1 MSRLIYAIAFLILVS
16 ISNIL
21 KAQDKT
27 DTPDAWSLKE
37 CIDYAIKN
45 NIQVKQSELST
56 QYQENSLRKAKA
68 NRYPNLT
75 SQASQNES
83 YGRSLTYNNTYENI
97 NSSQTNFSLNTNVPV
112 FAGMQINNDIKAKR
126 FDLKASMEDLQ
137 KVKNDITM
145 NIASAYLEILF
156 SQELVKISEDQLAV
170 TKQQIQQTQEKVDAG
185 SLAKGSLLDI
195 QAQAAKE
202 ELTLVDNQN
211 QLKLNYLQLEQLL
224 ELDSYKKFEIQK
236 PELPEIKAEA
246 SLVSAT
252 EVYKTAL
259 AQMPEIKSSEYKLQ
273 SSEYQL
279 KTAKGANF
287 PSISLYGNYYNLY
300 NNKYTDT
307 QGNKISFNDQLKN
320 NQRKGFGLQMDI
332 PIFNRLQ
339 NKTNIDNAKIDLLSK
354 QLDVENAKKV
364 LRKDIETAETNAV
377 AALNR
382 YTSNQKA
389 VAAMQEAFRYSEEK
403 YNVGLVNALEYN
415 QAKNNLAKAQSDL
428 LQAKYEFIFRTKIL
442 DFYRGLPINL

>member
-21 KAQDKT
+21 KAQD
-27 DTPDAWSLKE
+27 TPNAWSLKE

-45 NIQVKQSELST
+45 NIQVKQGELST
-56 QYQENSLRKAKA
+56 QLQENSLRKAKA
-68 NRYPNLT
+68 DRYPNLT

-83 YGRSLTYNNTYENI
+83 YGRSLTYSNTYENI
-97 NSSQTNFSLNTNVPV
+97 NSSQTNFNLSTNVPV
-112 FAGMQINNDIKAKR
+112 FAGMQINNNIKAKN

-137 KVKNDITM
+137 KVKDNITM

-156 SQELVKISEDQLAV
+156 SQELVKVSEEQLAV

-185 SLAKGSLLDI
+185 ALAKGSLLDI

-211 QLKLNYLQLEQLL
+211 QLKLNYLKLAQLL
-224 ELDSYKKFEIQK
+224 ELDSYKNFDIQK
-236 PELPEIKAEA
+236 PELPTIRAEA
-246 SLVSAT
+246 SLMSAT
-252 EVYKTAL
+252 EVYKNAL
-259 AQMPEIKSSEYKLQ
+259 ALWPDIKSTEYKLQ

-279 KTAKGANF
+279 KAAKGTNY
-287 PSISLYGNYYNLY
+287 PTVSLYGNYFNLY

-307 QGNKISFNDQLKN
+307 QGNEISFKDQLKN
-320 NQRKGFGLQMDI
+320 NERKGFGLQMDI

-339 NKTNIDNAKIDLLSK
+339 NKTQIDNAKINVLSK
-354 QLDVENAKKV
+354 QLDVENAKKA
-364 LRKDIETAETNAV
+364 LRKDIETAETNAI

-442 DFYRGLPINL
+442 DFYRGIPIEL

>member
-21 KAQDKT
+21 KAQDT
-27 DTPDAWSLKE
+27 QDTPDAWSLKE
-37 CIDYAIKN
+37 CIDYAIQN

-56 QYQENSLRKAKA
+56 QYQENLLRKAKTD
-68 NRYPNLT
+68 RFPNL
-75 SQASQNES
+75 SAQASQNEN

-97 NSSQTNFSLNTNVPV
+97 NSSESDLNLNTNVPV
-112 FAGMQINNDIKAKR
+112 FQGFQINNNIKKSQ

-137 KVKNDITM
+137 KAKDDITM

-156 SQELVKISEDQLAV
+156 SQEMVKISQDQLDV
-170 TKQQIQQTQEKVDAG
+170 TKQQIRQTQEKVDAG

-211 QLKLNYLQLEQLL
+211 QLKLNYLQLAQLL
-224 ELDSYKKFEIQK
+224 ELDSYKNFKIQK

-246 SLVSAT
+246 SLISAT
-252 EVYKTAL
+252 EIYKRAL
-259 AQMPEIKSSEYKLQ
+259 ALWPDVKSSEYKLQ
-273 SSEYQL
+273 SSQYQL
-279 KTAKGANF
+279 KAAKGANY
-287 PSISLYGNYYNLY
+287 PTITAYGFYYNSY
-300 NNKYTDT
+300 NNKYTDLN
-307 QGNKISFNDQLKN
+307 GDKIPFSDQLSN
-320 NQRKGFGLQMDI
+320 NQRKGFGLQMNI

-339 NKTNIDNAKIDLLSK
+339 NKTNIDNAKIDVLSK
-354 QLDVENAKKV
+354 QLDVENSKKV
-364 LRKDIETAETNAV
+364 LRKDIETAETNAI

-442 DFYRGLPINL
+442 DFYRGLPIEL

>member
-1 MSRLIYAIAFLILVS
+1 
-16 ISNIL
+16 
-21 KAQDKT
+21 
-27 DTPDAWSLKE
+27 
-37 CIDYAIKN
+37 
-45 NIQVKQSELST
+45 
-56 QYQENSLRKAKA
+56 
-68 NRYPNLT
+68 
-75 SQASQNES
+75 
-83 YGRSLTYNNTYENI
+83 
-97 NSSQTNFSLNTNVPV
+97 
-112 FAGMQINNDIKAKR
+112 
-126 FDLKASMEDLQ
+126 
-137 KVKNDITM
+137 M

-156 SQELVKISEDQLAV
+156 SQELVKISQDQLDV
-170 TKQQIQQTQEKVDAG
+170 TKQQIQQTREKVDAG

-211 QLKLNYLQLEQLL
+211 QLKLNYLKLVQLL
-224 ELDSYKKFEIQK
+224 ELDSYKDFSIQK

-252 EVYKTAL
+252 EIYKRAL
-259 AQMPEIKSSEYKLQ
+259 ALWPDVKSSEYKLQ
-273 SSEYQL
+273 SSQYQL
-279 KTAKGANF
+279 KAAKGANY
-287 PSISLYGNYYNLY
+287 PTITAYGFYYNSY
-300 NNKYTDT
+300 NNKYTDLN
-307 QGNKISFNDQLKN
+307 GDKIPFNDQLSN
-320 NQRKGFGLQMDI
+320 NQRKGFGLQMNI

-339 NKTNIDNAKIDLLSK
+339 NKTNIDNAKIDVLSK
-354 QLDVENAKKV
+354 QLEVENSKKV
-364 LRKDIETAETNAV
+364 LRKDIETAETNAI

-442 DFYRGLPINL
+442 DFYRGIPIDL

>member
-21 KAQDKT
+21 KAQD
-27 DTPDAWSLKE
+27 TPNAWSLKE

-45 NIQVKQSELST
+45 NIQVKQGELST
-56 QYQENSLRKAKA
+56 QLQENSLRKAKA
-68 NRYPNLT
+68 DRYPNLT

-83 YGRSLTYNNTYENI
+83 YGRSLTYSNTYENI
-97 NSSQTNFSLNTNVPV
+97 NSSQTNFNLSTNVPV
-112 FAGMQINNDIKAKR
+112 FAGMQINNNIKAKN

-137 KVKNDITM
+137 KVKDNITM

-156 SQELVKISEDQLAV
+156 SQELVKVSEEQLAV

-185 SLAKGSLLDI
+185 ALAKGSLLDI

-202 ELTLVDNQN
+202 ELTLVNNQN
-211 QLKLNYLQLEQLL
+211 QLKLNYLKLAQLL
-224 ELDSYKKFEIQK
+224 ELDSYKNFDIQK
-236 PELPEIKAEA
+236 PELPTIKAEA
-246 SLVSAT
+246 SLMSAT
-252 EVYKTAL
+252 EVYKNAL
-259 AQMPEIKSSEYKLQ
+259 ALWPDIKSTEYKLQ

-279 KTAKGANF
+279 KAAKGTNY
-287 PSISLYGNYYNLY
+287 PTVSLYGNYFNLY

-307 QGNKISFNDQLKN
+307 QGNEISFKDQLKN
-320 NQRKGFGLQMDI
+320 NERKGFGLQMDI

-339 NKTNIDNAKIDLLSK
+339 NKTQIDNAKINVLSK
-354 QLDVENAKKV
+354 QLDVENAKKA
-364 LRKDIETAETNAV
+364 LRKDIETAETNAI

-442 DFYRGLPINL
+442 DFYRGIPIEL

>member
-1 MSRLIYAIAFLILVS
+1 MSRLIYAIAFVILVTITNGLS
-16 ISNIL
+16 
-21 KAQDKT
+21 AQN
-27 DTPDAWSLKE
+27 AWSLKE
-37 CIDYAIKN
+37 CIEYAIKN
-45 NIQVKQSELST
+45 NIQVKQGELST
-56 QYQENSLRKAKA
+56 QYQQNQLKQAKI
-68 NRYPNLT
+68 NRFPNLT
-75 SQASQNES
+75 AQVSQNEN

-97 NSSQTNFSLNTNVPV
+97 NSSQSNLYLSSSMPIFM
-112 FAGMQINNDIKAKR
+112 GMKINNNIKQLD

-137 KVKNDITM
+137 KVKDDITM

-156 SQELVKISEDQLAV
+156 AQELVQVSKDQLAV
-170 TKQQIQQTQEKVDAG
+170 TQQQIRQTKEKVDAG

-211 QLKLNYLQLEQLL
+211 QLKLANLKLIQLL
-224 ELDSYKKFEIQK
+224 ELDSYKNFKIQK
-236 PELPEIKAEA
+236 PKLPEIKAEA
-246 SLVSAT
+246 SLLSAT
-252 EVYKTAL
+252 EIYKTAM
-259 AQMPEIKSSEYKLQ
+259 ASRPEIKSSEYKLK
-273 SSEYQL
+273 SSQYKL
-279 KTAKGANF
+279 KEAKGANY
-287 PSISLYGNYYNLY
+287 PTIDLYGTYNNLY

-320 NQRKGFGLQMDI
+320 NQRKNFGVQMNI

-339 NKTNIDNAKIDLLSK
+339 NKTNIDNAKIDVLSK

-364 LRKDIETAETNAV
+364 LRKDIETAETNAI
-377 AALNR
+377 AALNK

-389 VAAMQEAFRYSEEK
+389 VASMQEAFRYSEEK

-442 DFYRGLPINL
+442 DFYRGVPINL

>member
-1 MSRLIYAIAFLILVS
+1 
-16 ISNIL
+16 
-21 KAQDKT
+21 
-27 DTPDAWSLKE
+27 
-37 CIDYAIKN
+37 
-45 NIQVKQSELST
+45 LST
-56 QYQENSLRKAKA
+56 QYQENLLQKAKTD
-68 NRYPNLT
+68 RFPNL
-75 SQASQNES
+75 SAQVSQNENF
-83 YGRSLTYNNTYENI
+83 GRSLTYNNTYENI
-97 NSSQTNFSLNTNVPV
+97 NSSQTDFSLSSNVPV
-112 FAGMQINNDIKAKR
+112 FSGLQINNNIKAKG

-137 KVKNDITM
+137 KVKDDITM

-156 SQELVKISEDQLAV
+156 SQELVKISEDQLTV

-211 QLKLNYLQLEQLL
+211 QLKLNYLQLVQLL
-224 ELDSYKKFEIQK
+224 ELDSYKGFEIQK
-236 PELPEIKAEA
+236 PTLPEIKAEA
-246 SLVSAT
+246 SLMSAT
-252 EVYKTAL
+252 EIFKSAL
-259 AQMPEIKSSEYKLQ
+259 ALRPEIKSSEYKLQ

-279 KTAKGANF
+279 KYAKGANY
-287 PSISLYGNYYNLY
+287 PSIYLFGSYYNLY
-300 NNKYTDT
+300 NNKYTDLNG
-307 QGNKISFNDQLKN
+307 QEIAFSDQLKN
-320 NQRKGFGLQMDI
+320 NQRKGFGLQMNI

-339 NKTNIDNAKIDLLSK
+339 NKTQIDNAKLDLLSK

-389 VAAMQEAFRYSEEK
+389 VAAMEEAFRYSEEK

-442 DFYRGLPINL
+442 DFYRGFPIEL

>member
-1 MSRLIYAIAFLILVS
+1 MSRLIYAIAFVILAT
-16 ISNIL
+16 ITNGL
-21 KAQDKT
+21 KAQ
-27 DTPDAWSLKE
+27 DAWSLKE

-45 NIQVKQSELST
+45 NIQVKQSELNT
-56 QYQENSLRKAKA
+56 QYQENLLKKAKTD
-68 NRYPNLT
+68 RFPNL
-75 SQASQNES
+75 SAQVSQNEN

-97 NSSQTNFSLNTNVPV
+97 NSSQSDFYLSSNMPIFM
-112 FAGMQINNDIKAKR
+112 GMQINNNIKAKN

-137 KVKNDITM
+137 KVKDDITM

-156 SQELVKISEDQLAV
+156 SQELVKISEEQLTI

-202 ELTLVDNQN
+202 ELTLVDDQN
-211 QLKLNYLQLEQLL
+211 QLKLNYLKLAQLL
-224 ELDSYKKFEIQK
+224 ELDSYKNFEIQK

-246 SLVSAT
+246 SLMSAT
-252 EVYKTAL
+252 EIYKSAL
-259 AQMPEIKSSEYKLQ
+259 ALWPEIKSSEYKLQ
-273 SSEYQL
+273 SSQYQL
-279 KTAKGANF
+279 KTAKGANY
-287 PSISLYGNYYNLY
+287 PTISLFGNYYNLY
-300 NNKYTDT
+300 NNKYTDNS
-307 QGNKISFNDQLKN
+307 GNEIPFNDQLKN
-320 NQRKGFGLQMDI
+320 NARKGFGLQMNI

-339 NKTNIDNAKIDLLSK
+339 NKTNIDNAKIDVLSK
-354 QLDVENAKKV
+354 QLDVENSKKV
-364 LRKDIETAETNAV
+364 LRKDIETAETNAI

-389 VAAMQEAFRYSEEK
+389 VAAMEEAFRYSEEK

-442 DFYRGLPINL
+442 DFYRGLPIDL

>member
-21 KAQDKT
+21 KAQD
-27 DTPDAWSLKE
+27 TPNAWSLKE

-45 NIQVKQSELST
+45 NIQVKQGELST
-56 QYQENSLRKAKA
+56 QLQENSLRKAKA
-68 NRYPNLT
+68 DRYPNLT

-83 YGRSLTYNNTYENI
+83 YGRSLTYSNTYENI
-97 NSSQTNFSLNTNVPV
+97 NSSQTNFNLSTNVPV
-112 FAGMQINNDIKAKR
+112 FAGMQINNNIKAKN

-137 KVKNDITM
+137 KVKDNITM

-156 SQELVKISEDQLAV
+156 SQELVKVSEEQLAV

-185 SLAKGSLLDI
+185 ALAKGSLLDI

-211 QLKLNYLQLEQLL
+211 QLKLNYLKLAQLL
-224 ELDSYKKFEIQK
+224 ELDSYKNFDIQK
-236 PELPEIKAEA
+236 PELPTIKAEA
-246 SLVSAT
+246 SLMSAT
-252 EVYKTAL
+252 EVYKNAL
-259 AQMPEIKSSEYKLQ
+259 ALWPDIKSTEYKLQ

-279 KTAKGANF
+279 KAAKGTNY
-287 PSISLYGNYYNLY
+287 PTVSLYGNYFNLY

-307 QGNKISFNDQLKN
+307 QGNEISFKDQLKN
-320 NQRKGFGLQMDI
+320 NERKGFGLQMDI

-339 NKTNIDNAKIDLLSK
+339 NKTQIDNAKINVLSK
-354 QLDVENAKKV
+354 QLDVENAKKA
-364 LRKDIETAETNAV
+364 LRKDIETAETNAI

-442 DFYRGLPINL
+442 DFYRGIPIEL